1 MEIFE
6 TKRGPVT
13 IRNIL
18 PEDDAGMAALVRY
31 NLKSCGLD
39 IPGTAY
45 FDESLSSLHAFYDE
59 KPDRRVYYTVHDED
73 GNLLGGGGLAEFP
86 GIENCA
92 EVQKF
97 YLADEAKGLGLGRR
111 LLELVEAFAR
121 EHGYETLYLETH
133 TNLAAAVRLYTR
145 YGFTQIPK
153 PNGVMHGAM
162 NVFYIKPLRLSPS

>member
-121 EHGYETLYLETH
+121 AHGYETLYLETH
-133 TNLAAAVRLYTR
+133 TNLTAAIRLYTR